1 MSGKLGDIQPKSID
15 QLETYFDMNRQGVVL
30 PRRKWI
36 VAPTWAPPAIPGVE
50 ALQTMLEKHALPRSW
65 QLLMD
70 FWQKAQCGTYFVKS
84 PDWLEPP
91 LLARRVPLRTE
102 AAGVSITGTTATQVL
117 SYTVPDRCVA
127 TFRAFGHGIC
137 QYEAWNRVLWTFLV
151 NERPVEGYV
160 QFRQQIGLFHQPT
173 PLPAPVPLKHGDVF
187 QVTAQ
192 LSAAGLSAEVFAY
205 ADIYTFTAKDISQS
219 GTWTQYHKAH

>member
-91 LLARRVPLRTE
+91 LLADIHGPARVGWVRPLR
-102 AAGVSITGTTATQVL
+102 
-117 SYTVPDRCVA
+117 D
-127 TFRAFGHGIC
+127 
-137 QYEAWNRVLWTFLV
+137 
-151 NERPVEGYV
+151 
-160 QFRQQIGLFHQPT
+160 
-173 PLPAPVPLKHGDVF
+173 PALDP
-187 QVTAQ
+187 
-192 LSAAGLSAEVFAY
+192 AAGL
-205 ADIYTFTAKDISQS
+205 
-219 GTWTQYHKAH
+219 